1 MINCYLFID
10 FGSTYTKVCLVD
22 IEKEE
27 ILATG
32 KSYTTVETDVTI
44 GYKMALDELYGKI
57 DLQVNIIKKLA
68 CSSAAGGLKIISIGL
83 VPELT
88 AEAAKRAA
96 LGAGARVINTY
107 SHNLNNSEL
116 DQIESSEADMILLAG
131 GTDGG
136 NQICINHN
144 AKMIS
149 ERELDIPVV
158 IAGNKSCTD
167 EIVELFEGKIEY
179 YITENV
185 MPKLNQINVF
195 PARETIRSIFM
206 KQIIHAKGMK
216 NVEKNISE
224 ILMPT
229 PASVLLAAETLS
241 LGTEDEKGLGD
252 LVVVDIG
259 GATTDVHSI
268 GEGSPSKPAVM
279 LRGLEEPLAK
289 RTVEGDLGMRYSS
302 LSILEASGKNMFRK
316 YIDIEEYDLKEELQ
330 KRYNNTSF
338 IAEVKKDIDFDE
350 AMAKVC
356 ADIAM
361 SRHSGVVESIYSPLG
376 ATFVQTGK
384 DLMELPYVIGTGGII
399 VNSKDPNEILKAVLF
414 NINDPNSLK
423 PRNPKFLVDKNYVLS
438 SLGLLATIDRDMAV
452 RMLKK
457 YVVNSGGNVDGIK
470 E

>member
-1 MINCYLFID
+1 MVKCYLFID

-32 KSYTTVETDVTI
+32 KSYTTVETDVTT
-44 GYKMALDELYGKI
+44 GYKRALKELYEKI
-57 DLQVNIIKKLA
+57 DINVNIVKKLA
-68 CSSAAGGLKIISIGL
+68 CSSAAGGLKIIAIGL

-107 SHNLNNSEL
+107 SHNLNNREL
-116 DQIESSEADMILLAG
+116 DEIESSNADMILLAG

-136 NQICINHN
+136 NEICINHN

-149 ERELDIPVV
+149 DRELNIPVV
-158 IAGNKSCTD
+158 MAGNKSCND
-167 EIVELFEGKIEY
+167 DIVELFEGKVEY

-206 KQIIHAKGMK
+206 KQIIHAKGMT

-241 LGTEDEKGLGD
+241 LGTEDEEGLGD
-252 LVVVDIG
+252 LVVIDIG

-268 GEGSPSKPAVM
+268 GEGSPSKPSVM
-279 LRGLEEPLAK
+279 LRGLEEPIAK

-302 LSILEASGKNMFRK
+302 VSILEASGKNMFRK
-316 YIDIEEYDLKEELQ
+316 YIDIEEYDLKEEL
-330 KRYNNTSF
+330 KRRYNNTSF
-338 IAEVKKDIDFDE
+338 LPKTKRDIEFDE

-361 SRHSGVVESIYSPLG
+361 SRHSGVVETNYSPLG
-376 ATFVQTGK
+376 VTFVQTGK
-384 DLMELPYVIGTGGII
+384 DLMELPFVIGTGGIV
-399 VNSKDPNEILKAVLF
+399 VNSKDPNKILESMLF
-414 NINDPNSLK
+414 NSDDPNSLK
-423 PRNPKFLVDKNYVLS
+423 PKNPKFLIDKDYVLS
-438 SLGLLATIDRDMAV
+438 SLGLLATIDANMAV

-457 YVVNSGGNVDGIK
+457 YVVKSGGNIDGAK